1 MICILGK
8 FLYLEKDLFFSF
20 LKMSDIQ
27 PSVPSKE
34 TELSKA
40 MHNPLAQATKK
51 ADLKKTIASQQ
62 SSTSKKFDANQI
74 SIQLDKFENR
84 LMKKRKFQG

>member
-1 MICILGK
+1 
-8 FLYLEKDLFFSF
+8 
-20 LKMSDIQ
+20 MSTPQ
-27 PSVPSKE
+27 PPVPSKE

-51 ADLKKTIASQQ
+51 ADLGNAIKAEQT
-62 SSTSKKFDANQI
+62 STSKKHDPNQI

-84 LMKKRKFQG
+84 LIKKRKFKE

>member
-1 MICILGK
+1 MTAPQ
-8 FLYLEKDLFFSF
+8 D
-20 LKMSDIQ
+20 DPQTPQ
-27 PSVPSKE
+27 PPQSSVPSKE

-51 ADLKKTIASQQ
+51 TDLGKTIASQQ
-62 SSTSKKFDANQI
+62 SSLSKRFDPNQI

-84 LMKKRKFQG
+84 LIKKRRFKE

>member
-1 MICILGK
+1 
-8 FLYLEKDLFFSF
+8 
-20 LKMSDIQ
+20 MSDTQ
-27 PSVPSKE
+27 PHPQPLVPSKE

-51 ADLKKTIASQQ
+51 SDLKKTIATQQ
-62 SSTSKKFDANQI
+62 FSESKRFDANQI

-84 LMKKRKFQG
+84 LIKKRKFKE